1 MKVTSGVRW
10 TALLGLILLFSN
22 YIGDA
27 DSVSLSRPL
36 LCGQDK
42 IPTLSSESVNPCNLM
57 GSPVGI
63 GTLTPTAQLDIYSE
77 LAIPLQ
83 VRSTA
88 KLARIILEGSVGSEI
103 IGSAQSSDKFLA
115 LKAAQETASGAF
127 IDLLGSTNHLIDTG
141 AGSVLIGAAD
151 ASPEGDILFRTQGI
165 NRMMINQD
173 GQIGIGTPDPIAQ
186 FQISSE
192 LSLPLRVETRS
203 SVALF
208 ELEGKIGST
217 ITSSSEAL
225 DKFLALQSTSS
236 VDTGATIA
244 LLGMG
249 IEGTGTGPG
258 SVLIEAARSSPRGD
272 ILFRTMGLNRLIINQ
287 NGNIGIGTLDPKA
300 RLHIIGDEELEGNLI
315 CPSTCVN
322 SGAVKGLQIYVPLY
336 GIGASITNETKFQEF
351 DSLFLGKDLIPP
363 NAVVT
368 LYVRGKSSAQNGCWE
383 VRLLGSSAQH
393 CGTDSARV
401 GIHILYSQLPDK
413 ADELWLE
420 FRSNTSDSVASIEK
434 AWLIVYNP

>member
-1 MKVTSGVRW
+1 MKVASVGRW
-10 TALLGLILLFSN
+10 TALLGLTLLFSS
-22 YIGDA
+22 YAGAA
-27 DSVSLSRPL
+27 DSPSRPL
-36 LCGQDK
+36 LCGQDRVH
-42 IPTLSSESVNPCNLM
+42 TSSSESVNPCNLM
-57 GSPVGI
+57 GEPVGI
-63 GTLTPTAQLDIYSE
+63 GTLTPTAQLDIFSE

-83 VRSTA
+83 VRSMA

-115 LKAAQETASGAF
+115 LKAAQETSNGAF

-141 AGSVLIGAAD
+141 AGSVLIGAAA
-151 ASPEGDILFRTQGI
+151 ASPEGDILFRTQGL
-165 NRMMINQD
+165 NRMILNQD
-173 GQIGIGTPDPIAQ
+173 GQIGIGTADPIAQ
-186 FQISSE
+186 LQISSQ

-203 SVALF
+203 SVANF
-208 ELEGKIGST
+208 ELEGQIGST
-217 ITSSSEAL
+217 ITSSSEAV

-258 SVLIEAARSSPRGD
+258 SVLIESARASPRGD
-272 ILFRTMGLNRLIINQ
+272 ILLRTMGLNRLIINQ
-287 NGNIGIGTLDPKA
+287 DGNVGIGTLEPKA
-300 RLHIIGDEELEGNLI
+300 KLHIIGNEELDGNLV
-315 CPSTCVN
+315 CSSTCVN

-336 GIGASITNETKFQEF
+336 GVGAPFTKETKFVQF

-363 NAVVT
+363 AAVVT

-383 VRLLGSSAQH
+383 VRILGSSAQH

-401 GIHILYSQLPDK
+401 EIQISSGQLPDK

-420 FRSNTSDSVASIEK
+420 FRSNTSDSSANIEK